1 MDLQAILKRR
11 QAERETKQSLLGP
24 QDAVSMIDAYSPAC
38 RNCARF
44 DIYEG
49 IAWCFH
55 QNSYRNHQF
64 LISCPGHISQNN

>member
-11 QAERETKQSLLGP
+11 QAEREAKLGP
-24 QDAVSMIDAYSPAC
+24 LESQDADPVIKIFSPAC

-49 IAWCFH
+49 IAWCFY
-55 QNSYRNHQF
+55 QNSYRNHKF